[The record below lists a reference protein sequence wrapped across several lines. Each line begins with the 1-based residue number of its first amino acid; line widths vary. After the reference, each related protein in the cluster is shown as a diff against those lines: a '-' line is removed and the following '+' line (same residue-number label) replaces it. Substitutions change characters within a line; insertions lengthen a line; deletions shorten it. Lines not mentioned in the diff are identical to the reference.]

1 MQHESARREKKES
14 PMPTSET
21 ALLPMQTVEA
31 VVMAYADAQR
41 DVAEAFRLFQQAQVR
56 LKTFLEET
64 V

>member
-1 MQHESARREKKES
+1 
-14 PMPTSET
+14 MPTSET

-31 VVMAYADAQR
+31 VVMAYADAHR